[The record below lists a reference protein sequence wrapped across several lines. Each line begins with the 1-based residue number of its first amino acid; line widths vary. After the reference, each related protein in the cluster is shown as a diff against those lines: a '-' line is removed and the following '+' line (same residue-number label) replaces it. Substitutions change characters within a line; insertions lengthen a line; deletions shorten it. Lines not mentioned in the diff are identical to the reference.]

1 MSKLNILGSVNLDIV
16 LRVHDLPRPG
26 ETVHATQSE
35 RYLGGKGANQ
45 AVSAARTGA
54 DLRFR
59 ACVGNDE
66 DGEWLTA
73 QLAAHAVT
81 PADVEVIAGEAS
93 GRAYV
98 CVDQAGENLIIVHAG
113 ANDRLSLMAEPVE
126 PVEPSRVALAQ
137 LETPIASTVDF
148 FRTHRDRG
156 TITVLNAAPAV
167 AEARDSLF
175 ALTDILI
182 LNESEL
188 AFYAGREVLPED
200 VEDITMLARELIA
213 HENQVIVLTCGAAG
227 ALAITQDGLDFTPAR
242 LTKVRDTTGSG
253 DCFCGALCARLAA
266 GAELDQ
272 AIYFASVAASLSVEK
287 NGAAASMPSLEDVEL
302 AIFEM
307 TAAEVS

>member
-1 MSKLNILGSVNLDIV
+1 MSKLDILGSVNLDIV

-126 PVEPSRVALAQ
+126 PSRVALAQ

-148 FRTHRDRG
+148 FRTHRDREQ
-156 TITVLNAAPAV
+156 LQ
-167 AEARDSLF
+167 
-175 ALTDILI
+175 
-182 LNESEL
+182 
-188 AFYAGREVLPED
+188 Y
-200 VEDITMLARELIA
+200 
-213 HENQVIVLTCGAAG
+213 
-227 ALAITQDGLDFTPAR
+227 
-242 LTKVRDTTGSG
+242 
-253 DCFCGALCARLAA
+253 
-266 GAELDQ
+266 
-272 AIYFASVAASLSVEK
+272 
-287 NGAAASMPSLEDVEL
+287 
-302 AIFEM
+302 
-307 TAAEVS
+307 

>member
-59 ACVGNDE
+59 ACVGDDE
-66 DGEWLTA
+66 EGNWLTA

-81 PADVEVIAGEAS
+81 PADIEVIAGEAS

-113 ANDRLSLMAEPVE
+113 ANDRLSLTTE

-227 ALAITQDGLDFTPAR
+227 ALAITKDRLDFTPAR

-253 DCFCGALCARLAA
+253 DCFCGALCARLAT
-266 GAELDQ
+266 GVELDQ

-307 TAAEVS
+307 TAAEVSG

>member
-1 MSKLNILGSVNLDIV
+1 MSKLDILGSVNLDVV
-16 LRVHDLPRPG
+16 LRVDDLPRPG
-26 ETVHATQSE
+26 ETMHALQSD

-59 ACVGNDE
+59 ACVGDDE
-66 DGEWLTA
+66 DGTWLTA

-81 PADVEVIAGEAS
+81 PVDVEVIAGEAS

-113 ANDRLSLMAEPVE
+113 ANDRLSLTAD

-175 ALTDILI
+175 ALTDILV

-213 HENQVIVLTCGAAG
+213 HENQVIILTCGAAG
-227 ALAITQDGLDFTPAR
+227 ALAITRNGLDFTPAR

-253 DCFCGALCARLAA
+253 DCFCGALCARLAT

-307 TAAEVS
+307 TAAEVSG

>member
-1 MSKLNILGSVNLDIV
+1 
-16 LRVHDLPRPG
+16 
-26 ETVHATQSE
+26 
-35 RYLGGKGANQ
+35 
-45 AVSAARTGA
+45 
-54 DLRFR
+54 
-59 ACVGNDE
+59 
-66 DGEWLTA
+66 
-73 QLAAHAVT
+73 
-81 PADVEVIAGEAS
+81 
-93 GRAYV
+93 
-98 CVDQAGENLIIVHAG
+98 
-113 ANDRLSLMAEPVE
+113 

-227 ALAITQDGLDFTPAR
+227 ALAITKDRLDFTPAR

-253 DCFCGALCARLAA
+253 DCFCGALCARLAT
-266 GAELDQ
+266 GVELDQ

-307 TAAEVS
+307 TAAEVSG

>member
-1 MSKLNILGSVNLDIV
+1 MSKLDILGSVNLDIV

-59 ACVGNDE
+59 ACVGDDE
-66 DGEWLTA
+66 EGNWLTA

-81 PADVEVIAGEAS
+81 PADIEVIAGEAS

-113 ANDRLSLMAEPVE
+113 ANDRLSPTTE

-213 HENQVIVLTCGAAG
+213 QENQVIVLTCGAAG
-227 ALAITQDGLDFTPAR
+227 ALAITKDRLDFTPAR

-253 DCFCGALCARLAA
+253 DCFCGALCARLAT

-307 TAAEVS
+307 TAAEVSG

>member
-1 MSKLNILGSVNLDIV
+1 
-16 LRVHDLPRPG
+16 
-26 ETVHATQSE
+26 
-35 RYLGGKGANQ
+35 
-45 AVSAARTGA
+45 
-54 DLRFR
+54 
-59 ACVGNDE
+59 
-66 DGEWLTA
+66 
-73 QLAAHAVT
+73 LAAHAVT

-113 ANDRLSLMAEPVE
+113 ANDRLSLTAE

-200 VEDITMLARELIA
+200 VEDITVLARELIA
-213 HENQVIVLTCGAAG
+213 HKDQVIVLTCGAAG

-272 AIYFASVAASLSVEK
+272 AIYFASVAASLCVEK

-307 TAAEVS
+307 TAAEVSG

>member
-1 MSKLNILGSVNLDIV
+1 MSKLDILGSVNLDIV

-54 DLRFR
+54 DFWFR
-59 ACVGNDE
+59 ACVGDDE
-66 DGEWLTA
+66 EGNWLTA

-81 PADVEVIAGEAS
+81 PADIEVIAGEAS

-113 ANDRLSLMAEPVE
+113 ANDRLSPTTE

-213 HENQVIVLTCGAAG
+213 QENQVIVLTCGAAG
-227 ALAITQDGLDFTPAR
+227 ALAITKDRLDFTPAR

-253 DCFCGALCARLAA
+253 DCFCGALCARLAT

-307 TAAEVS
+307 TAAEVSG